1 MVNDH
6 IRKIRFG
13 TETPLPERRKLRAGA
28 FDMLLEGGML
38 RYIRYGDT
46 EVVRGIYAAVRDKD
60 WGTVEPRFLNYEVVH
75 DDHSFTVRF
84 TAEHQE
90 ADVDFIWQGVMEGRA
105 DSTIRFSMSGEVRSS
120 FLKNRIGFCVLHP
133 IQLAG
138 QLTAVKTEGG
148 WREGAFPAEI
158 SPHQPFPP
166 FSGLRYPVSGGARVE
181 VLFEGDLFEMEDQR
195 NWSDASYKTY
205 CTPLHSPYPVR
216 VSVGDKVTQ
225 SVTVRLLGGKLQE
238 VDQQVD
244 QFKEPGLTVRIFDEQ
259 TGTVPQLGVEWATRT
274 QTLSPIFMERLRKLR
289 LSHIWAELL
298 LSAPDWRED
307 LSRAVTVAGE
317 IGADLIV
324 SVLVGT
330 DESEIDGLFR
340 YIAFLHA
347 PVQAV
352 AVYPFLAMTSDSRIL
367 RRVRQ
372 ACAEHGLN
380 TLAGG
385 GSRAY
390 FAQFNRARLPLE
402 DMQFAAYTINPQVH
416 VFDIASIV
424 ETLEAQEQTVSSA
437 RRIAGALPLYVGPV
451 TLRPRFSPDA
461 QRPGGENQAL
471 LGACRPDP
479 RQQSLFTAGWTVGS
493 VHRLGGAGAAAITY
507 YQAAGPCGLMDAD
520 GGQVYPVYHA
530 LADILEFRDGSML
543 RATVSDPL
551 RAEVLAMTSRSSIR
565 LLVSSLSDEEQ
576 TVTLE
581 LPWECSG
588 VLHVLDETNAAFA
601 TTESD
606 QFRNREGRRV
616 ASERSNGCDN
626 GTNLYTLR
634 ATLLPF
640 SVARLDLYVN

>member
-1 MVNDH
+1 MVNDR

-13 TETPLPERRKLRAGA
+13 TETPLPQRRQIRAGV
-28 FDMLLEGGML
+28 FDMLLEDGML

-60 WGTVEPRFLNYEVVH
+60 WGTLEPRFLNYEVVH

-90 ADVDFIWQGVMEGRA
+90 ADVDFIWQGVIEGTA
-105 DSTIRFSMSGEVRSS
+105 DSTIRFSMNGEVRSS

-138 QLTAVKTEGG
+138 KETVVKTEGG

-166 FSGLRYPVSGGARVE
+166 FSGIRYPASGGARIE

-205 CTPLHSPYPVR
+205 CTPLHLQYPVR
-216 VSVGDKVTQ
+216 VSSGDKIRQ
-225 SVTVRLLGGKLQE
+225 SVTVRLLGGKLQH
-238 VDQQVD
+238 VDQL
-244 QFKEPGLTVRIFDEQ
+244 KEPGLTVRIFDER
-259 TGTVPQLGVEWATRT
+259 TGTVPQLGVEWASRI
-274 QTLSPIFMERLRKLR
+274 QTPSQVLIEHLRKLR
-289 LSHIWAELL
+289 LCHIWMELL
-298 LSAPDWRED
+298 LPAPDWRED
-307 LSRAVTVAGE
+307 LSRAASVADE
-317 IGADLIV
+317 IGADLLL

-340 YIAFLHA
+340 HIATLRA
-347 PVQAV
+347 PVKAV
-352 AVYPFLAMTSDSRIL
+352 AVYPFSEITSDSRIL
-367 RRVRQ
+367 RRVRH
-372 ACAEHGLN
+372 ACAEQGLN
-380 TLAGG
+380 ALAGG

-402 DMQFAAYTINPQVH
+402 DMQFVTYTINPQVH
-416 VFDIASIV
+416 AFDIASII

-437 RRIAGALPLYVGPV
+437 RRVAGALPLYVGPV
-451 TLRPRFSPDA
+451 TLRPRFNPDM
-461 QRPGGENQAL
+461 QRSEGESQAL
-471 LGACRPDP
+471 LGECRPDP

-493 VHRLGGAGAAAITY
+493 VHRLGVAGVAAITY

-520 GGQVYPVYHA
+520 GRQVYPVYHA
-530 LADILEFRDGSML
+530 LADILEFRNSSML

-551 RAEVLAMTSRSSIR
+551 RAEVLVMKSGRSIR
-565 LLVSSLSDEEQ
+565 LLVSSLSDEAQ
-576 TVTLE
+576 TVTWE
-581 LPWECSG
+581 LPWKCSG
-588 VLHVLDETNAAFA
+588 VLRVLNETNAASA
-601 TTESD
+601 MAEPD
-606 QFRNREGRRV
+606 RFRNREGQTV
-616 ASERSNGCDN
+616 ASERSNGRDYGKN
-626 GTNLYTLR
+626 PYALH

-640 SVARLDLYVN
+640 SVARLDLQMD